1 MNTIIP
7 YVRRRADKLPLLR
20 PSQRPATQMTPQ
32 RLPGVAKRNVICYNI
47 RNKPKGDC
55 DMMTRKNKKGQ
66 TMLEYIIIVAL
77 IAISLIAVFT
87 YFGRAT
93 AKKVA
98 GATEAI
104 STEEGA
110 NARSAADDISTETIK
125 KLGEN

>member
-1 MNTIIP
+1 
-7 YVRRRADKLPLLR
+7 
-20 PSQRPATQMTPQ
+20 
-32 RLPGVAKRNVICYNI
+32 
-47 RNKPKGDC
+47 
-55 DMMTRKNKKGQ
+55 MMIRKNKKGQ

-77 IAISLIAVFT
+77 IAIALITGFT

-104 STEEGA
+104 SEEEGKS
-110 NARSAADDISTETIK
+110 ARDAAEKIDENTIK